1 MNTERLSLA
10 GYNGSV
16 MVARIQLLFVTL
28 AVCAFS
34 FAAFPVHAQ
43 FGLIDT
49 GNALSIQFSPVT
61 PDPGD
66 TVTVSVQSSLLDIRD
81 SDILWEV
88 GGKKVAEGRG
98 AASASITAG
107 ALGEA
112 TTISVTVA
120 PQDGTSAT
128 VEAVIIPTELDL
140 LVDSDSYAPPFYRG
154 APRPSAGT
162 TLRLQ
167 TFPRFKR
174 GGVMIPAEQLIY
186 TWRRNGEVLG
196 NISGRGRAAAVIPV
210 EHLFGTDS
218 ISVEARSAD
227 DRLAHVSSVSVT
239 AQEPALELYEDHP
252 LYGVLYHRALPNAA
266 SLAGSEVTFA
276 AIPYFAQARNIY
288 DPALQFAWRVNSTDI
303 PANLKNPGELTIN
316 AENSSGIA
324 FVELGVT
331 HVTNFFLDAKGA
343 WNVTFSSPWA
353 GTSDQFR
360 QSNSLPQ

>member
-1 MNTERLSLA
+1 MA
-10 GYNGSV
+10 
-16 MVARIQLLFVTL
+16 ARIQFLFVTL
-28 AVCAFS
+28 AVCVFS
-34 FAAFPVHAQ
+34 LSALPAYAQ
-43 FGLIDT
+43 FGLNDP
-49 GNALSIQFSPVT
+49 GNALSIQFSPAT
-61 PDPGD
+61 PGPGD

-88 GGKKVAEGRG
+88 GGKKIAQGKGV
-98 AASASITAG
+98 ASAPVTAG

-112 TTISVTVA
+112 TTVAVTVA
-120 PQDGTSAT
+120 AQDGMSAT
-128 VEAVIIPTELDL
+128 AEAVIIPTELDL
-140 LVDSDSYAPPFYRG
+140 LVDSDSYTPPFYRG

-196 NISGRGRAAAVIPV
+196 SISGRGKAAAVIPV
-210 EHLFGTDS
+210 EHLFGTDT

-239 AQEPALELYEDHP
+239 IQEPTLELYEDHP
-252 LYGVLYHRALPNAA
+252 LYGVLYHRALPNSA
-266 SLAGSEVTFA
+266 SLAGSEATFA

-288 DPALQFAWRVNSTDI
+288 DPALQFDWRVNSTDI

-324 FVELGVT
+324 FIELAVT
-331 HVTNFFLDAKGA
+331 HATNFFFDAKGT

-353 GTSDQFR
+353 GTSDQFGNLT
-360 QSNSLPQ
+360 Q